1 MLCGIDEAGRGPV
14 LGDLVIAGVLCA
26 EGDVDYLREI
36 GVKDSKQLSPR
47 RRGALFGLITA
58 RFRYHAIRVSPREL
72 DARVEAGISLNELEG
87 RKFGEII
94 NALGPEK
101 AYVDC
106 ADVVPENFARHIRKV
121 LARPCALVVEHRA
134 DVTYPL
140 VSAASI
146 VAKVLRDEGI
156 ARLRERYGEI
166 GSGYPSD
173 PKTQAFLRRWSRE
186 EGPYPEFVRRSWKTA
201 ARAMDSTLDGF

>member
-14 LGDLVIAGVLCA
+14 LGDLVIAGVLCR
-26 EGDVDYLREI
+26 EEDLEYLKGI

-47 RRGALFGLITA
+47 RRGELFGLITS
-58 RFRYHAIRVSPREL
+58 RCRYHVIRVSPREL
-72 DARVEAGISLNELEG
+72 DARVGAGISLNELEG

-94 NALGPEK
+94 NHLGPEK

-106 ADVVPENFARHIRKV
+106 ADVVPENFARYIREV
-121 LARPCALVVEHRA
+121 LVSPCTLVVEHSA
-134 DVTYPL
+134 DVTYPI

-146 VAKVLRDEGI
+146 VAKVQRDEGI

-173 PKTQAFLRRWSRE
+173 PKTQTFLRRWSRE

-201 ARAMDSTLDGF
+201 SRAMDSTLDGF